1 MRVADEI
8 MMSIASALAGKAAE
22 AAFSAASGAWRR
34 LLRLVGDRLG
44 GDGGGAAALEAA
56 REHPDDDAAV
66 RELAEVLER
75 VAGADGDFAMAL
87 RGLWQQARLE
97 LSASEGGVVNIS
109 TGTVRGH
116 LIQTRDLSV
125 QGGLHLGD
133 VSGEPGT

>member
-1 MRVADEI
+1 
-8 MMSIASALAGKAAE
+8 
-22 AAFSAASGAWRR
+22 
-34 LLRLVGDRLG
+34 
-44 GDGGGAAALEAA
+44 
-56 REHPDDDAAV
+56 
-66 RELAEVLER
+66 
-75 VAGADGDFAMAL
+75 
-87 RGLWQQARLE
+87 LWQQARLE